1 MSHKFNERRQKQ
13 AIFFTLWKEENNNKL
28 ATPIVT
34 CDIKVFFLFHTH
46 HHHHGWV
53 HTIT

>member
-1 MSHKFNERRQKQ
+1 MTHKLNERRQKQ

-34 CDIKVFFLFHTH
+34 CDIKVFFYFTPTTTT
-46 HHHHGWV
+46 GGY
-53 HTIT
+53 TQ